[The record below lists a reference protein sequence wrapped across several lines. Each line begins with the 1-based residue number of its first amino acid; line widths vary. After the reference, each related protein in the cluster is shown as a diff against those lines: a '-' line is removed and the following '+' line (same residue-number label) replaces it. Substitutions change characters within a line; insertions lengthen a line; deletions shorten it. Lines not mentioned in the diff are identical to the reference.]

1 MQISYVGQYNK
12 NAGQTVGTP
21 VPTTAVSSL
30 SAAIK
35 ELAPG
40 SIFEGNVSYVKGT
53 NVILSLENGQNIHAR
68 LDNHA
73 PKLVQGQS
81 MFFQVKANEGGTV
94 SIRPYMGG
102 GLANPTLV
110 RALEAAGLPT
120 KERNLEMVNSMMKE
134 QMPIHAEALLDMHRV
149 VAANDGINVNT
160 LVQMTKLDLPVTPQL
175 AAQFENYQNDTHLL
189 LGQMSEFMEQ
199 LPQFLETQMTDV
211 PHLVQMNTEL
221 LGILTEGLEAEP
233 VILPQEQLEGL
244 IMPQEDAGAGQ
255 AGMYSQTAG
264 MNVQTDG
271 MNVQTQGLFSQ
282 TEVTAGIKLPPLDL
296 VQDTAVEGMFLS
308 EVAGDS
314 VAGTG
319 MQTQAYQPGQIGAL
333 FDAQTQE
340 EFSDVLR
347 SIGNLAENE
356 AVFDEEGVLNRNLTA
371 RQLLKFIDQELV
383 RAQDTLEPD
392 DVRDLFSQD
401 GYRKLLNHVMEEQW
415 LVQPQDLKTKD
426 KISELYERLNRQM
439 EQIDKVLKATGNEQS
454 SFARSTEQIR
464 SNVEFMNEVNQIY
477 NYVQIPLKMN
487 GQNANGD
494 LYVYTNKRKPREEN
508 GDLTAF
514 LHLDMEHLGST
525 DVYVKMRGKAVDT
538 NFSFSD
544 DASFDLVQKYLPIL
558 DAKLTAL
565 GYHTTITVNNEEKK
579 VDFVEDFLKKDL
591 PGGNSAGVVH
601 RYSFDVRA

>member
-12 NAGQTVGTP
+12 NAAQAVGTP
-21 VPTTAVSSL
+21 VPAAAVSSL
-30 SAAIK
+30 TASIK
-35 ELAPG
+35 DLAPG

-102 GLANPTLV
+102 GTANPTLM
-110 RALEAAGLPT
+110 RALEAAGLPAN
-120 KERNLEMVNSMMKE
+120 ERNLQMVNAMMKE

-149 VAANDGINVNT
+149 VAANDTVNVNT
-160 LVQMTKLDLPVTPQL
+160 LVQMTRLDMPVTPQL
-175 AAQFENYQNDTHLL
+175 AAQFENYQNDTYML
-189 LGQMSEFMEQ
+189 LGQMDEFMEQ
-199 LPQFLETQMTDV
+199 LPQFLETQVTDV

-221 LGILTEGLEAEP
+221 LGILTEGLEEEP
-233 VILPQEQLEGL
+233 VLLTQEETQEIAVPPEG
-244 IMPQEDAGAGQ
+244 E
-255 AGMYSQTAG
+255 SVTQTR
-264 MNVQTDG
+264 MT
-271 MNVQTQGLFSQ
+271 
-282 TEVTAGIKLPPLDL
+282 LPPLDT
-296 VQDTAVEGMFLS
+296 VGTGEVEGLFLS
-308 EVAGDS
+308 GIAGDEGS
-314 VAGTG
+314 IQG
-319 MQTQAYQPGQIGAL
+319 
-333 FDAQTQE
+333 AQTQTYLPDQIGTLFDGQTEE

-347 SIGNLAENE
+347 SIGSLAENE
-356 AVFDEEGVLNRNLTA
+356 AVFDEDGALNRDLTA
-371 RQLLKFIDQELV
+371 RQLLGFIDQELV

-392 DVRDLFSQD
+392 DVKDLFSQK

-415 LVQPQDLKTKD
+415 LIQPQDLKTKD

-439 EQIDKVLKATGNEQS
+439 EQIDKVLKATGNSQS
-454 SFARSTEQIR
+454 PLARSTEQIR
-464 SNVEFMNEVNQIY
+464 GNVEFMNEVNQIY
-477 NYVQIPLKMN
+477 NYVQIPLKLN
-487 GQNANGD
+487 GQNANWD

-508 GDLTAF
+508 GELSAF

-525 DVYVKMRGKAVDT
+525 DVYVKMKGKAVDT

-565 GYHTTITVNNEEKK
+565 GYDTTITVKNDDKK

-591 PGGNSAGVVH
+591 PGGSSEGVVH

>member
-12 NAGQTVGTP
+12 NAAQAVGTP
-21 VPTTAVSSL
+21 VPAAAVSSL
-30 SAAIK
+30 TASIK
-35 ELAPG
+35 DLAPG

-102 GLANPTLV
+102 GTANPTLM
-110 RALEAAGLPT
+110 RALEAAGLPAN
-120 KERNLEMVNSMMKE
+120 ERNLQMVNAMMKE

-149 VAANDGINVNT
+149 VAANDTVNVNT
-160 LVQMTKLDLPVTPQL
+160 LVQMTRLDMPVTPQL
-175 AAQFENYQNDTHLL
+175 AAQFENYQNDTYML
-189 LGQMSEFMEQ
+189 LGQMDEFMEQ
-199 LPQFLETQMTDV
+199 LPQFLETQVTDV

-221 LGILTEGLEAEP
+221 LGILAEGLEEEP
-233 VILPQEQLEGL
+233 VLLTQEETQEIAVPPEG
-244 IMPQEDAGAGQ
+244 E
-255 AGMYSQTAG
+255 SVTQTR
-264 MNVQTDG
+264 MT
-271 MNVQTQGLFSQ
+271 
-282 TEVTAGIKLPPLDL
+282 LPPLDT
-296 VQDTAVEGMFLS
+296 VGTGEVEGLFLS
-308 EVAGDS
+308 GIAGDEGS
-314 VAGTG
+314 IQG
-319 MQTQAYQPGQIGAL
+319 
-333 FDAQTQE
+333 AQTQTYLPDQIGTLFDGQTEE

-347 SIGNLAENE
+347 SIGSLAENE
-356 AVFDEEGVLNRNLTA
+356 AVFDEDGALNRDLTA
-371 RQLLKFIDQELV
+371 RQLLGFIDQELV

-392 DVRDLFSQD
+392 DVKDLFSQK

-415 LVQPQDLKTKD
+415 LIQPQDLKTKD

-439 EQIDKVLKATGNEQS
+439 EQIDKVLKATGNSQS
-454 SFARSTEQIR
+454 PLARSTEQIR
-464 SNVEFMNEVNQIY
+464 GNVEFMNEVNQIY
-477 NYVQIPLKMN
+477 NYVQIPLKLN

-508 GDLTAF
+508 GELSAF

-525 DVYVKMRGKAVDT
+525 DVYVKMKGKAVDT

-565 GYHTTITVNNEEKK
+565 GYDTTITVKNDDKK

-591 PGGNSAGVVH
+591 PGGSSAGVVH

>member
-12 NAGQTVGTP
+12 NAGQAVGTP
-21 VPTTAVSSL
+21 VPSTAVSSL
-30 SAAIK
+30 TASIK

-40 SIFEGNVSYVKGT
+40 SIFEGNVSYVKGA

-102 GLANPTLV
+102 GTANPTLM
-110 RALEAAGLPT
+110 RALEAAGLPAN
-120 KERNLEMVNSMMKE
+120 ERNLEMVNSMMKE
-134 QMPIHAEALLDMHRV
+134 QLPIHADALLDMHRA
-149 VAANDGINVNT
+149 VAANDAVNVNT
-160 LVQMTKLDLPVTPQL
+160 IVQMTRLEIPVTPQL
-175 AAQFENYQNDTHLL
+175 AAQFENYQNDTHML
-189 LGQMSEFMEQ
+189 LGQMDEFMEQ
-199 LPQFLETQMTDV
+199 LPQFLETQVADV

-221 LGILTEGLEAEP
+221 LGILTEGLEPEP
-233 VILPQEQLEGL
+233 VLQAQEQPEGMPMVSERAV
-244 IMPQEDAGAGQ
+244 MPQA
-255 AGMYSQTAG
+255 S
-264 MNVQTDG
+264 
-271 MNVQTQGLFSQ
+271 
-282 TEVTAGIKLPPLDL
+282 LPPLDS
-296 VQDTAVEGMFLS
+296 VGSGEVEGMFLS
-308 EVAGDS
+308 GVAGDGETVQGS
-314 VAGTG
+314 QTVAYLP
-319 MQTQAYQPGQIGAL
+319 AQIGAVL
-333 FDAQTQE
+333 DAQTEE

-356 AVFDEEGVLNRNLTA
+356 AVFDEDGALNRDLTV
-371 RQLLKFIDQELV
+371 RQMLGFIDHELMLS
-383 RAQDTLEPD
+383 QDALEPD
-392 DVRDLFSQD
+392 DIKDLFSQK

-415 LVQPQDLKTKD
+415 LIQPEDLKTKD

-454 SFARSTEQIR
+454 PLARSTEQIR
-464 SNVEFMNEVNQIY
+464 GNVEFMNEVNQIY
-477 NYVQIPLKMN
+477 NYVQIPLKLN

-508 GDLTAF
+508 GELSAF

-525 DVYVKMRGKAVDT
+525 DVYVKMKGKAVDT

-544 DASFDLVQKYLPIL
+544 DASFELVQKYLPIL

-565 GYHTTITVNNEEKK
+565 GYHTTITVSNEAKK

-591 PGGNSAGVVH
+591 PGGSAGVVH